1 VKKSQ
6 HEEVKQAPD
15 RESGKKRD
23 SKKAVPQRGS
33 TQPSG
38 KDSVLKR
45 DGRSGKFNKDESEEE

>member
-1 VKKSQ
+1 MKKNQ

-23 SKKAVPQRGS
+23 NKKAVPQRGS

-45 DGRSGKFNKDESEEE
+45 DGRSGKFN